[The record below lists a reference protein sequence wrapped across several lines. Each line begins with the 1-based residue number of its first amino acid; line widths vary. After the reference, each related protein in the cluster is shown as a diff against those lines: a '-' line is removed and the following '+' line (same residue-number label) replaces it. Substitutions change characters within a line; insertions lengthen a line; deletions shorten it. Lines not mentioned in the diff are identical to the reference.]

1 MAGWHHRCNG
11 HELGQAL
18 GDVEGQG
25 GLACCV
31 PWDCK
36 ELEVTGWLNNN
47 SDPGCCFDNPATKW
61 LLDSLFQYF
70 FIHSTCIEHQLHSK
84 LFKKKVIFSFLPVL
98 GLHCCRQAFSSCG
111 KQGVLCC
118 RAWALG
124 CTCGTQ
130 GLVAL
135 WHMEWSRS
143 RDQTC
148 VSCIGRQILIQW
160 TPREVPLYSSFDLSF
175 ENQGRIRPC
184 SALPFT

>member
-1 MAGWHHRCNG
+1 M
-11 HELGQAL
+11 
-18 GDVEGQG
+18 
-25 GLACCV
+25 
-31 PWDCK
+31 
-36 ELEVTGWLNNN
+36 VTGLTL
-47 SDPGCCFDNPATKW
+47 SIF
-61 LLDSLFQYF
+61 
-70 FIHSTCIEHQLHSK
+70 LHS
-84 LFKKKVIFSFLPVL
+84 FNMYWAPTTFQVIKKKVIFSFLPVL

-160 TPREVPLYSSFDLSF
+160 TPREVPLYSKFWFKLWESRKNKTLFCLALQLGRQNNCITAFLEAVTGQS
-175 ENQGRIRPC
+175 ESQGTEEGRAAHQP
-184 SALPFT
+184 